1 MRRRRRAHMGSV
13 KTLRV
18 DEPAT
23 SSLGSGSFV
32 FSDDYSVF
40 DWGKMPDT
48 VAGKGASLCTMG
60 AHTFELLEDEGVP
73 THYRGVVHDGEAV
86 PLDEADAPTNE
97 MAIELTRVPELPFD
111 ETTGRYDYDTFHDE
125 GGENYLVP
133 LEVVFRNAVP
143 PGSSIRSRYEPDE
156 LGVDADDW
164 GEETVALE
172 EPLVEF
178 STKFEEKDRYLGD
191 EEARRVSGLDEDSF
205 EKLRETAHDVNNVI
219 TEHADD
225 VGLAHQDGK
234 IECLY
239 HDGTVK
245 VADVAGTFD
254 ENRFL
259 RDGVQIS
266 KEFLRQFYKS
276 YDPEW
281 VEAVGD
287 AKREADA
294 RDVADWRELCDVEP
308 KPLPGDVPKIASDLY
323 CGGANEYIERELF
336 DAPPLDDVVDRVR
349 RRLD

>member
-1 MRRRRRAHMGSV
+1 MGSV

-18 DEPAT
+18 GEPAT
-23 SSLGSGSFV
+23 SSLGTGAFV

-48 VAGKGASLCTMG
+48 IDGKGASLCAMG
-60 AHTFELLEDEGVP
+60 AHTFELLEDAGVP
-73 THYRGVVHDGEAV
+73 THYRGVVKDGETV
-86 PLDEADAPTNE
+86 PLDETEAPTDR

-111 ETTGRYDYDTFHDE
+111 ETTGRYDYDAFHDE

-143 PGSSIRSRYEPDE
+143 PGSSIRSRYEPHE
-156 LGVDADDW
+156 ADADDW

-178 STKFEEKDRYLGD
+178 STKFEEKDRYLD
-191 EEARRVSGLDEDSF
+191 DDEARRVSGLDEDAF
-205 EKLRETAHDVNNVI
+205 ERLRETAHEVNDVI
-219 TEHADD
+219 TERADSA
-225 VGLAHQDGK
+225 GLAHQDGK
-234 IECLY
+234 VECLY
-239 HDGTVK
+239 HNGAIK

-259 RDGVQIS
+259 RDDVQIS
-266 KEFLRQFYKS
+266 KEFLRQFYKT

-281 VEAVGD
+281 VEAVED

-294 RDVADWRELCDVEP
+294 RDVADWRGLCDVEP

-323 CGGANEYIERELF
+323 RGGTNEYLGRELF

>member
-1 MRRRRRAHMGSV
+1 MGSV

-18 DEPAT
+18 GEPAT
-23 SSLGSGSFV
+23 SSLGTGAFV

-48 VAGKGASLCTMG
+48 IAGKGASLCAMG
-60 AHTFELLEDEGVP
+60 AHTFELLEDAGVP
-73 THYRGVVHDGEAV
+73 THYRGVVKDGETV
-86 PLDEADAPTNE
+86 PLDETEAPTDR

-111 ETTGRYDYDTFHDE
+111 ETTGRYDYDAFHDE

-143 PGSSIRSRYEPDE
+143 PGSSIRSRYEPHE
-156 LGVDADDW
+156 VSADADDW

-178 STKFEEKDRYLGD
+178 STKFEEKDRYLD
-191 EEARRVSGLDEDSF
+191 DDEARRVSGLDEDAF
-205 EKLRETAHDVNNVI
+205 ERLRETAHEVNDVI
-219 TEHADD
+219 TERADSA
-225 VGLAHQDGK
+225 GLAHQDGK
-234 IECLY
+234 VECLY
-239 HDGTVK
+239 HNGAIK

-259 RDGVQIS
+259 RDDVQIS
-266 KEFLRQFYKS
+266 KEFLRQFYKT

-281 VEAVGD
+281 VEAVED

-294 RDVADWRELCDVEP
+294 RDVADWRGLCDVEP

-323 CGGANEYIERELF
+323 RGGTNEYLGRELF

>member
-1 MRRRRRAHMGSV
+1 MGSV

-178 STKFEEKDRYLGD
+178 STKFEEKDRYLSD
-191 EEARRVSGLDEDSF
+191 DEARRVSGLDEDSF

>member
-1 MRRRRRAHMGSV
+1 MGSV

-18 DEPAT
+18 GEPAT
-23 SSLGSGSFV
+23 SSLGTGAFA

-48 VAGKGASLCTMG
+48 IAGKGASLCAMG
-60 AHTFELLEDEGVP
+60 AHTFELLEDAGVP
-73 THYRGVVHDGEAV
+73 THYRGVVKDDETV
-86 PLDEADAPTNE
+86 PLGETEAPTDR
-97 MAIELTRVPELPFD
+97 MAIELTRAPELPFD
-111 ETTGRYDYDTFHDE
+111 ETTGRYDYDAFHDE

-143 PGSSIRSRYEPDE
+143 PGSSIRSRYEPHE
-156 LGVDADDW
+156 VGIDADDW
-164 GEETVALE
+164 GQDTVALE

-178 STKFEEKDRYLGD
+178 STKFEEKDRYLDD
-191 EEARRVSGLDEDSF
+191 EEARRVSGLDEDTF
-205 EKLRETAHDVNNVI
+205 ETLRETAHDVNEVI
-219 TEHADD
+219 TEHADE

-239 HDGTVK
+239 HDGRVK

-259 RDGVQIS
+259 RDGTQIS
-266 KEFLRQFYKS
+266 KEFLRQFYKT

-287 AKREADA
+287 AKREGDT
-294 RDVADWRELCDVEP
+294 RDVADWRGLCEVEP
-308 KPLPGDVPKIASDLY
+308 KPLPGDVPRIASDLY
-323 CGGANEYIERELF
+323 RGGANEYLGRELF